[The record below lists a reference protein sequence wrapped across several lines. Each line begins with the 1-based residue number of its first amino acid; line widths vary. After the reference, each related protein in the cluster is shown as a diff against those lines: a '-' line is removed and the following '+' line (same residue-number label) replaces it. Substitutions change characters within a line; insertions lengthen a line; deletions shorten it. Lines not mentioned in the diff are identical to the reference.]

1 MRRKSLLILLAAF
14 FVVAA
19 QENATAQKDKY
30 RDRANNPVV
39 HLSYEKKLRWAD
51 GLFKA
56 GGYHNAADYY
66 VQLLEEQPRN
76 PYLNYQAAECY
87 WALRDYVL
95 AAKYFGMAY
104 NLASAVYPEAIYKEA
119 LMLKQSGEYDKAITR
134 FQKFID
140 DNPKTYK
147 KLKKRAQLE
156 IDGAKMAKESI
167 LKPEEVNI
175 VNLGANVNT
184 SYTELSPMP
193 LGDSAILFA
202 TMKSNHLIDAN
213 KEKRKDYVSR
223 FMVSKKFKKTET
235 DVVDT
240 FQWPLPFLDGQF
252 NDDKFHVGNGCYSP
266 GGDRFYFTRCL
277 ENDSNDM
284 TCRIMVSEFS
294 GDRWGKPY
302 ELGNEINQSTSSSTQ
317 PYMAKMGKKEV
328 LFFVSNRKLQSR
340 GGYDIWYSVYDTR
353 QKSYRRPQNAG
364 KQVNTEGDEMSPYYD
379 DRVGKLYF
387 ASNGWKTMGGFDI
400 FEAKGGPS
408 RYTELQN
415 LGYPINTA
423 ADELYY
429 IKDNYGKPDAYVVS
443 NRIGSYA
450 LKNPTCCDDIFRV
463 QYEPKLFVQGKVVDK
478 VTNEKIREV
487 VVKMVDETGKIDNF
501 NSANGEFEFRI
512 RRNHQYV
519 FTADKQSYSSERA
532 VVSTEHIKRTDP
544 DDTVFVTIYVDL
556 ISIDES
562 MRLDNILYAYDDA
575 ALMPESAVELD
586 KLIEYL
592 KDNPSLDV
600 EIHSHTDSKGKK
612 DYNRVLSQKRA
623 ESVVDYLV
631 QNGIERSRL
640 TAKGF
645 GDTMPIADNANP
657 DGSDNP
663 EGRQLNRRTEFKIAK
678 DAPERRII
686 YDSNK
691 PGTIGEQMKNLGIDT
706 DENSDDFDS
715 DNESEFGGRGS
726 RVN

>member
-30 RDRANNPVV
+30 RDKANNPVV
-39 HLSYEKKLRWAD
+39 KLGYEKKLRWAD

-104 NLASAVYPEAIYKEA
+104 DLASAVYPEAIYKEA
-119 LMLKQSGEYDKAITR
+119 LMLKQSGEYDKSIVR

-147 KLKKRAQLE
+147 KLKKRAKLE
-156 IDGAKMAKESI
+156 IEGAEMAKTSV
-167 LKPEEVNI
+167 LQPEEVNI

-184 SYTELSPMP
+184 SYTELSPVP
-193 LGDSAILFA
+193 LGDTAILFA
-202 TMKSNHLIDAN
+202 TMKSNHLVDAN

-223 FMVSKKFKKTET
+223 FMVSHKFKKTET

-252 NDDKFHVGNGCYSP
+252 NDDKFHVGNGCFSP

-294 GDRWGKPY
+294 KDRWGKPY
-302 ELGNEINQSTSSSTQ
+302 ELGNNINDGTSSNTQ

-328 LFFVSNRKLQSR
+328 LFFASNRKLQSR

-379 DRVGKLYF
+379 DRVKKLFF
-387 ASNGWKTMGGFDI
+387 ASNGWKSMGGFDI
-400 FEAKGGPS
+400 FEATGGPS
-408 RYTELQN
+408 RYTNLQN
-415 LGYPINTA
+415 LGYPINTS

-429 IKDNYGKPDAYVVS
+429 IRDGYGKPDAYVVS

-478 VTNEKIREV
+478 VSGEKIREV

-501 NSANGEFEFRI
+501 SSKDGAFEFRT
-512 RRNHQYV
+512 RRGHQYV
-519 FTADKQSYSSERA
+519 FTADKQSYSSARA
-532 VVSTEHIKRTDP
+532 VISTEHIKRTDP

-556 ISIDES
+556 INEDVT
-562 MRLDNILYAYDDA
+562 MRLDNILYDYDA
-575 ALMPESAVELD
+575 ASLLPESAVELD
-586 KLIEYL
+586 KLIGYL

-600 EIHSHTDSKGKK
+600 EIHSHTDSKGKPA
-612 DYNRVLSQKRA
+612 YNLSLSQRRA
-623 ESVVDYLV
+623 ESVLNYLV
-631 QNGIERSRL
+631 DNGIERSRL

-645 GDTMPIADNANP
+645 GDTKPVAPNKNA

-663 EGRQLNRRTEFKIAK
+663 DNRQLNRRTEFKIAK
-678 DAPERRII
+678 DVPERRII

-706 DENSDDFDS
+706 DSVPDEVEYDS
-715 DNESEFGGRGS
+715 ESGVGGRGS